1 MEERPGLRIAVPEGE
16 MLDLRYLLL
25 DLNGTLALDGR
36 PLPGVI
42 PALREVSRVLSVRIL
57 TADTF
62 GTSAQVA
69 AAAGVPV
76 EPLPPGR
83 PGGPAKE
90 AVVRALGASRVA
102 AMGNGVNDGP
112 MLAAAALG
120 IAVLGPE
127 GLARPAWEAA
137 RLVVPDP
144 LSGLELFLY
153 PDRLVATLRA

>member
-1 MEERPGLRIAVPEGE
+1 MAERPGLTVAIPGGE
-16 MLDLRYLLL
+16 SLHLTHLLL

-36 PLPGVI
+36 PLPGVV
-42 PALREVSRVLSVRIL
+42 PALKEVSRILKVRIL

-62 GTSAQVA
+62 GTARRVA
-69 AAAGVPV
+69 EAAELPV
-76 EPLPPGR
+76 EPLPKGQ

-90 AVVRALGASRVA
+90 AVVRALGAAHTA

-127 GLARPAWEAA
+127 GLARQAWEAA

-153 PDRLVATLRA
+153 PDRLVATLRP

>member
-1 MEERPGLRIAVPEGE
+1 

-76 EPLPPGR
+76 EPLPSGR

-90 AVVRALGASRVA
+90 AVVRTLGASRVA

>member
-1 MEERPGLRIAVPEGE
+1 MAETPGLRIAVPGGPL
-16 MLDLRYLLL
+16 LDLRYLLL

-36 PLPGVI
+36 PLPGVL
-42 PALREVSRVLSVRIL
+42 PALREVSRILSVRIL

-76 EPLPPGR
+76 EPLPRGE

-90 AVVRALGASRVA
+90 AVVRALGADRVA